1 MPKPVLSSPALGT
14 ALLES
19 LEATPFPSFIINDQ
33 GIIRWSN
40 LSFSHL
46 CGAFSLGKSP
56 IGDALTITGPRSN
69 LVVNARLEEILKG
82 KRSFVFTF
90 LNYNYSQSSYWLKL
104 MGEPIK
110 KSISAFPDENLY
122 LIFGED
128 ISEQKKK
135 ENHQTLMETA
145 LESINDAVVVT
156 GAETQT
162 NLPLDVGI
170 IYVNKAFTTI
180 TGYEK
185 AEVIGKTPSILV
197 GPNTSTAELERIDE
211 AILNQEA
218 IVVEYIN
225 YKKDGTEFW
234 ANTSIT
240 PVFDEEGNLS
250 NWVSIRRDITK
261 RKEGQLALKNAKE
274 AAEVASKAK
283 NEFLSVIS
291 HELRTP
297 LNGII
302 GSSELLLESPLSEEQ
317 EESIVMIRQS
327 SERLLSIIKSILDY
341 SDLNEGLTKKS
352 LAFFDLKDYVGK
364 LMDMYAY
371 AVQRKDLA
379 YSYYLDPHL
388 PDKIRS
394 DINLLSKAFNQLVRN
409 AIKFTQQGSIHLSFM
424 MVKSEG
430 RRGFFQ
436 FAVKDTGIGIPQD
449 QQKKLFDSFSQV
461 DSSNAREYEG
471 LGLGLS
477 MCLQISKILGGD
489 ISVESAEG
497 KGSTFYFTFQASLD
511 TPANILASRINA
523 EIELQG
529 LSRPNFPDFS
539 AYRILVVED
548 SLINQRLISKL
559 LKKVNSEAEI
569 VENGEEAVDFVFHNH
584 VDLIFMDVQMP
595 VMDGIEATK
604 AIRELEHIPQPYIVA
619 LTANA
624 SESNR
629 QNCLEAGMDDFLSK
643 PIKVSFFKEYMKLI
657 QPILEKN
664 LA

>member
-19 LEATPFPSFIINDQ
+19 LEATPFPSFILNDQ
-33 GIIRWSN
+33 GVIRWSN
-40 LSFSHL
+40 LSFTHL

-56 IGDALTITGPRSN
+56 VGDSLVILGPRSN
-69 LVVNARLEEILKG
+69 TKVISRFEEILHG

-90 LNYNYSQSSYWLKL
+90 LNYDYSLSSYWIKL

-110 KSISAFPDENLY
+110 SPIPTFPNENLY

-128 ISEQKKK
+128 ISGQKKK
-135 ENHQTLMETA
+135 ENHRALLETA

-170 IYVNKAFTTI
+170 IYVNSAFTRI

-185 AEVIGKTPSILV
+185 AEVIGKTPSILI
-197 GPNTSTAELERIDE
+197 GPNTSSSELERIDE
-211 AILNQEA
+211 AILNQEP

-225 YKKDGTEFW
+225 YKKDGSEFW

-250 NWVSIRRDITK
+250 NWVSIRRDVTK

-302 GSSELLLESPLSEEQ
+302 GSSELLLESPLAREEK
-317 EESIVMIRQS
+317 ESIEMIRQS

-352 LAFFDLKDYVGK
+352 LAFFDLKDYMGK

-371 AVQRKDLA
+371 AVHRKKLT

-388 PDKIRS
+388 PTKIRS

-409 AIKFTQQGSIHLSFM
+409 AIKFTQEGSIYLSFV
-424 MVKSEG
+424 MVKAEG

-436 FAVKDTGIGIPQD
+436 FAVKDTGIGISKD
-449 QQKKLFDSFSQV
+449 QQKKLFESFSQV
-461 DSSNAREYEG
+461 DSTNAREYEG

-489 ISVESAEG
+489 ISVESGEG
-497 KGSTFYFTFQASLD
+497 EGSTFTFTFQASLE
-511 TPANILASRINA
+511 TPANILASRSK
-523 EIELQG
+523 EELEAG
-529 LSRPNFPDFS
+529 RLSTDNFPDFS
-539 AYRILVVED
+539 KFRILVVED

-559 LKKVNSEAEI
+559 LGKVQAKPKI
-569 VENGEEAVDFVFHNH
+569 VENGEEAVDFVFRNQ
-584 VDLIFMDVQMP
+584 VDLIFMDIQMP

-604 AIRELEHIPQPYIVA
+604 AIRKLEGITQPYIVA

-624 SESNR
+624 SESNK
-629 QNCLEAGMDDFLSK
+629 QNCLEAGMDDFLTK
-643 PIKVSFFKEYMKLI
+643 PIKIPFFKEYMKLI
-657 QPILEKN
+657 LPILEKN